1 MKIANFSEIRAFE
14 TRYPY
19 QIRSFRSGTRD
30 KTKDF
35 FCRSTFTKENDNI
48 SRSNN
53 PYITME
59 CISRVEERSFRSCR
73 DQCLRDL
80 LRDESALPYTREED
94 GSSAM
99 EAELC
104 ECVDLSVVEV
114 CEEEVEE
121 LLLFVEQKLEL
132 GDGEEIL
139 R

>member
-1 MKIANFSEIRAFE
+1 
-14 TRYPY
+14 
-19 QIRSFRSGTRD
+19 
-30 KTKDF
+30 
-35 FCRSTFTKENDNI
+35 
-48 SRSNN
+48 
-53 PYITME
+53 ME
-59 CISRVEERSFRSCR
+59 SVSWVEERGFRSCR
-73 DQCLRDL
+73 DQRLRDL

-139 R
+139 T